1 MRRVLGL
8 LICAFSIAFS
18 SRAQQLDVIELGSIM
33 GEMKSF
39 QSTLTWQ
46 NASDDTLR
54 VSLWTNREELTFK
67 QKDQLVLPKDE
78 LQLAYEID
86 LGATEGEE
94 VYEVRLVGE
103 QEVVLHGFLLK
114 ARVFE
119 AEEDVFRAYRNDFFP
134 FRSTGQVFNL
144 KSGFRGETLSGKF
157 SLYNFGGQSLDMRE
171 VMTSIPGIDVSFEPQ
186 QVPHNS
192 FSRVTI
198 TLQSSEEH
206 ALGFTRERL
215 NIIHADDSSVIATIP
230 VQFTLEPAP
239 AYGQH
244 TAGPHLAVSKLSH
257 DFRVMKVGDYESVN
271 ITISNTGKAP
281 LKIEALEANCDCLE
295 YELDRTELAQG
306 TSVQLKVSFNANNR
320 LGYERK
326 TLALFTNDPSQPT
339 KVLTFKAHVK

>member
-1 MRRVLGL
+1 MRRVFGL
-8 LICAFSIAFS
+8 VICVFSIAFS

-54 VSLWTNREELTFK
+54 VSLWTNRDELTFK
-67 QKDQLVLPKDE
+67 QKSQLVLPKDE
-78 LQLAYEID
+78 LELAYQID
-86 LGATEGEE
+86 LEATQGEE

-114 ARVFE
+114 ARVFA

-144 KSGFRGETLSGKF
+144 KSGFRGEALSGKF
-157 SLYNFGGQSLDMRE
+157 NLYNFGGKSLDMGE
-171 VMTSIPGIDVSFEPQ
+171 VMTSIPGIDVSFEPKEI
-186 QVPHNS
+186 PHNS

-198 TLQSSEEH
+198 TLQSGEEH
-206 ALGFTRERL
+206 VLGFTRERL
-215 NIIHADDSSVIATIP
+215 SIMHADSSVIATIP

-244 TAGPHLAVSKLSH
+244 TEGPHLAVSKLSH
-257 DFRVMKVGDYESVN
+257 DFRVMEVGGYESVN
-271 ITISNTGKAP
+271 ITISNTGRAP

-295 YELDRTELAQG
+295 YELDSTELAQG
-306 TSVQLKVSFNANNR
+306 TSTQLKVSFNANNR

-326 TLALFTNDPSQPT
+326 TLALFTNDPRQPT